1 MTTMTTKIAQHRHF
15 AVMGLVCAALALA
28 CLAVIS
34 LPPAFETTITKAT
47 PESGYAWVASLP
59 KTFPNALRFLYK
71 ISNGDADAVSA
82 KDMLLTGDGRRLLH
96 AGVRHDEMR
105 KSGLGRYSHWG
116 SWLYFSA
123 SDNSNP
129 NTNGRK
135 YILRTTTSA
144 ETK

>member
-1 MTTMTTKIAQHRHF
+1 VGAH
-15 AVMGLVCAALALA
+15 
-28 CLAVIS
+28 
-34 LPPAFETTITKAT
+34 
-47 PESGYAWVASLP
+47 ESRYAWIASLP

-71 ISNGDADAVSA
+71 VSNGDADAFSA
-82 KDMLLTGDGRRLLH
+82 KDMLLTEDGRRLPH
-96 AGVRHDEMR
+96 AGALHDEIR

-116 SWLYFSA
+116 SWLYFAA

>member
-1 MTTMTTKIAQHRHF
+1 MTAMTTKIARHRHF
-15 AVMGLVCAALALA
+15 AVLGLVCAALALA

-71 ISNGDADAVSA
+71 VSNGDVDAVSV
-82 KDMLLTGDGRRLLH
+82 KDMPLTEDGRRLLH
-96 AGVRHDEMR
+96 VGVQHDEMR

-116 SWLYFSA
+116 NWLYFA
-123 SDNSNP
+123 ALDNSSP
-129 NTNGRK
+129 NTKCRK
-135 YILRTTTSA
+135 YILKTTTSA
-144 ETK
+144 EIK